1 MPGGGN
7 AQNHGENHQ
16 GVPAHHQAGVPVVG
30 VQGQGVHNQGQDN
43 AQNVP
48 PQQAGNGEP
57 PPVLYTAFFLFE
69 NLFPRKLDDQHFK
82 FNIYKNRISGAA
94 NHGIHE
100 QQVLSV
106 WGDLTETQEDRVMN
120 QYDLNNMD
128 TVKEEEMVMGYKSSN
143 IPGKWP

>member
-16 GVPAHHQAGVPVVG
+16 GVPAQQHVQAGVPVLG
-30 VQGQGVHNQGQDN
+30 VQGQGAYNQGQDN
-43 AQNVP
+43 AQNAA
-48 PQQAGNGEP
+48 PQQA
-57 PPVLYTAFFLFE
+57 A
-69 NLFPRKLDDQHFK
+69 H
-82 FNIYKNRISGAA
+82 GAA
-94 NHGIHE
+94 NHGLHE

-128 TVKEEEMVMGYKSSN
+128 TVKGEEEVVMGYKSTN
-143 IPGKWP
+143 IPGKWS